1 MAAVEFPSLVYLVDF
16 TRGFSHDLLVHPLR
30 GRGTRKGQ
38 TEEQEEG
45 FFHVYWLVIWCWMI
59 W

>member
-45 FFHVYWLVIWCWMI
+45 FFMCIGL
-59 W
+59 